1 MRAVVIGN
9 GKINDYVYI
18 RSLIAEDDFIICA
31 DGGVRHAKALGITPH
46 VAIGDFDSGTE
57 PDHNEVKVIKYPTD
71 KLYTDGELAM
81 SYARDNGYDEIMVLG
96 MTGDRLD
103 HTFSNIFNLTQYPG
117 SYLIDD
123 KNEVRIVTDRLVIE
137 GKRGKTFSFLPVSG
151 ELCGITLKGFRWELD
166 NADHK
171 FGIPRGISN
180 IITSDH
186 AEMTIKSGIAIVVIN
201 DGE

>member
-9 GKINDYVYI
+9 GKINDYAYI
-18 RSLIAEDDFIICA
+18 RSLIAEDDYIICA
-31 DGGVRHAKALGITPH
+31 DGGIRHAEKLGITPDL
-46 VAIGDFDSGTE
+46 AIGDFDSGKE
-57 PDHNEVKVIKYPTD
+57 PEHNKVKVIKYPTD

-81 SYARDNGYDEIMVLG
+81 NYARDHGFDEIMVLG

-103 HTFSNIFNLTQYPG
+103 HTFSNVFNLTQYPG

-123 KNEVRIVTDRLVIE
+123 KNEVRIVTDSLVIE

-180 IITSDH
+180 IITSDR
-186 AEMTIKSGIAIVVIN
+186 AEMKIKSGIAIVVIN